1 MMASSDK
8 SIARVMKRP
17 MPLYKQLAELSLM
30 FFALLIM
37 LALSAV
43 VAMEL
48 IQGAV
53 P

>member
-1 MMASSDK
+1 MASTNR

-30 FFALLIM
+30 FIALVIM

-48 IQGAV
+48 TLGAV
-53 P
+53 L

>member
-1 MMASSDK
+1 MASTDR
-8 SIARVMKRP
+8 SIARITKRP

-30 FFALLIM
+30 FIALVIM

-48 IQGAV
+48 TLGV
-53 P
+53 VL